1 MIDYVDEDVV
11 AARNL
16 EDISYNNITIRL
28 NFFLI
33 ISCVEGC
40 IQLDMNNKTYLLNKD
55 DIIICLPTAILS
67 QTKFSSGHKLRIM
80 GFSTNFL
87 HRVVKREE
95 ISNNILSH
103 IHKNPL
109 RHKGRKG
116 ADLLMAEKEIKG
128 IKKFLE
134 EFKAF
139 AMRGNVLDMAV
150 GVVVGS
156 AFTAIVTSIVQ
167 NLLTPLL
174 GLLIPDS
181 TFAEWAPGGFGIGA
195 VINSIISF
203 IITAFVVFLLVKGVN
218 KLTHLKKQEEQAQ
231 EPEEPAGPTT
241 EELLTEI
248 RDLLKEQK

>member
-1 MIDYVDEDVV
+1 M
-11 AARNL
+11 
-16 EDISYNNITIRL
+16 
-28 NFFLI
+28 
-33 ISCVEGC
+33 
-40 IQLDMNNKTYLLNKD
+40 
-55 DIIICLPTAILS
+55 
-67 QTKFSSGHKLRIM
+67 
-80 GFSTNFL
+80 
-87 HRVVKREE
+87 
-95 ISNNILSH
+95 
-103 IHKNPL
+103 
-109 RHKGRKG
+109 
-116 ADLLMAEKEIKG
+116 
-128 IKKFLE
+128 KKFFQ
-134 EFKAF
+134 EFKEF

-218 KLTHLKKQEEQAQ
+218 KLTHLKKQEEPQ
-231 EPEEPAGPTT
+231 EPEEPKAPTT